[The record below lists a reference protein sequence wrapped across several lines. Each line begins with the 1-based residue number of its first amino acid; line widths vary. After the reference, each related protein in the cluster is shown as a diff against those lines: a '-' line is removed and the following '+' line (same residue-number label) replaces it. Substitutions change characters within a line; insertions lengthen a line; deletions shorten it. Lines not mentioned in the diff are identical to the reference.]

1 MQMKDAPAIATA
13 NQVQKLESFMTDVSI
28 IGLGAMGSAL
38 ARSQISAGRSV
49 TVWNR
54 SPEKAASL
62 VEAGAVAVATAAEAI
77 AASPVS
83 ITCVKSHPLTLGILQ
98 AATDALQGKTII
110 ELSTGGATQAEDLAK
125 FLEGAGAK
133 WMFGIINAYPHMIG
147 NEDVVLSVVGTKAQ
161 WAENAPIIKA
171 MGGSSVHV
179 GEQAGM
185 LAALFAGLFTVRQGF
200 MWGMIYGALAC
211 KKAGISMQAFSDL
224 VPISMGMMKPYYDY
238 FASTVPDATYDDPPA
253 TMQTYAAALEDVL
266 ASFEA
271 LGARDELPRLFV
283 DMAKMGMDAGFE
295 DKALTAV
302 IDVLGREPAT

>member
-1 MQMKDAPAIATA
+1 MSDIS
-13 NQVQKLESFMTDVSI
+13 L

-38 ARSQISAGRSV
+38 ARAHIAAGRSV
-49 TVWNR
+49 TIWNR
-54 SPEKAASL
+54 SPEKTTALVAEGAIAAT
-62 VEAGAVAVATAAEAI
+62 TASEAI
-77 AASPVS
+77 AASPVT
-83 ITCVKSHPLTLGILQ
+83 ITCVKSHPQTMSILQ
-98 AATDALQGKTII
+98 NAANALPGKTII
-110 ELSTGGATQAEDLAK
+110 ELSTGGATEAEDLAH
-125 FLEGAGAK
+125 FLEGAGAE

-147 NEDVVLSVVGTKAQ
+147 NQDVVLSVVGTEAQ
-161 WAENAPIIKA
+161 WVSNSPIIKT

-179 GEQAGM
+179 GDRAGM

-211 KKAGISMQAFSDL
+211 KKAGISMQAFSNL

-238 FASTVPDATYDDPPA
+238 FAATVPNATYDDPPA

-283 DMAKMGMDAGFE
+283 DMANKGLAAGYE

-302 IDVLGREPAT
+302 IDVLARDRAD

>member
-1 MQMKDAPAIATA
+1 
-13 NQVQKLESFMTDVSI
+13 MTDISV

-38 ARSQISAGRSV
+38 ARAQIKAGRSV

-54 SPEKAASL
+54 SPEKAEPL
-62 VEAGAVAVATAAEAI
+62 VSDGAVAATTASEAI
-77 AASPVS
+77 AASPVT
-83 ITCVKSHPLTLGILQ
+83 ITCVKSHPQTMEILRD
-98 AATDALQGKTII
+98 AANALPGKTVI
-110 ELSTGGATQAEDLAK
+110 ELSTGGATKAEELAQ
-125 FLEGAGAK
+125 FLEDAGAE

-147 NEDVVLSVVGTKAQ
+147 NEDTVLSVVSTEKQ
-161 WAENAPIIKA
+161 WVSLSPIIKS
-171 MGGSSVHV
+171 MGGGSVHV
-179 GEQAGM
+179 GDQAGM

-238 FASTVPDATYDDPPA
+238 FAATVPEAKYDDPPA

-266 ASFEA
+266 ASFKA
-271 LGARDELPRLFV
+271 LGAQDELPRLFV
-283 DMAKMGMDAGFE
+283 EMANKGMAAGYE

-302 IDVLGREPAT
+302 IEVLARERSE